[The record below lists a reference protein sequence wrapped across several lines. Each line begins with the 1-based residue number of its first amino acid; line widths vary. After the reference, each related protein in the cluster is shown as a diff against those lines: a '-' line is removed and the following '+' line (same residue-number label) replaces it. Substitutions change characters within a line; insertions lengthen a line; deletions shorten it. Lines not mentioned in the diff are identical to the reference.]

1 MELPIIDTHIHIW
14 DLNKLIYPWLSSMQP
29 IVNQTYLMSD
39 YDKAIGNQDV
49 EAMVF
54 VQCECKPEQ
63 FQEELKWVQD
73 IADIDTRLQG
83 IIPWA
88 PLNTGNAVESVL
100 DGFTKDNRIKGV
112 RQIIQFEDDP
122 NFCLKPDFIRGVQ
135 LLGEYGLHFEI
146 TIDPSHFSA
155 VMKLMEKC
163 PDTRFILDHI
173 GNPNIDKQQLE
184 PWKDL
189 IKNFA
194 DSGQHYCKFSNFLGN
209 ANLENWKMD
218 DLKPFSEVVIDN
230 FGPKRLIWGS
240 DWPPLERAATWQ
252 TWLQVA
258 DELTQGLSDHDRK
271 LIFRENSIQFY
282 RLNDL
287 NK

>member
-1 MELPIIDTHIHIW
+1 MDLALVDTHIHIW
-14 DLNKLIYPWLSSMQP
+14 DIKELTYPWLEKMQP
-29 IVNQTYLMSD
+29 IVNQTYLMPD
-39 YDKAIGNQDV
+39 YDKAIGNQEV

-63 FQEELKWVQD
+63 FLEELHWVQN
-73 IADIDTRLQG
+73 IADADMRLKG

-88 PLNTGNAVESVL
+88 PLHTGSAVEPILQV
-100 DGFTKDNRIKGV
+100 FKKDSRIKGV

-146 TIDPSHFSA
+146 TIDPSHFLA
-155 VMKLMEKC
+155 VMNLMEKC

-173 GNPNIDKQQLE
+173 GNPNIDKQQLK
-184 PWKDL
+184 PWKGL

-194 DSGQHYCKFSNFLGN
+194 DSGSHYCKFSNFLGN

-218 DLKPFSEVVIDN
+218 DLKPFSEVVIES
-230 FGPKRLIWGS
+230 FGPDRLIWGS
-240 DWPPLERAATWQ
+240 DWPPLLRAASWK
-252 TWLQVA
+252 TWLQVS
-258 DELTQGLSDHDRK
+258 DELTKGLSEQERK
-271 LIFRENSIQFY
+271 LVFKENAIQFY
-282 RLNDL
+282 RLNQS
-287 NK
+287 KK